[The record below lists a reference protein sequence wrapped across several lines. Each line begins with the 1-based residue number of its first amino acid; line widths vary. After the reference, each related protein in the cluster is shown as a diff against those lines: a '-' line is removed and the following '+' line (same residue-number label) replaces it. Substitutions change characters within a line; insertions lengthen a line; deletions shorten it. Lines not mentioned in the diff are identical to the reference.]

1 MKKNKLEKLDLEKL
15 LPHRDPM
22 LLISELR
29 DIVPMKSATGII
41 NVNKSS
47 FFFKGHFPGQPVMPG
62 VLIVEGFGQA
72 AAALAA
78 HCLDPKII
86 ENKLVYLMTVD
97 KAKFRSPVMPDCELH
112 LKVKVLQIKG
122 KVWKYK
128 GEAYVGNKKKA
139 EAEWMA
145 TIADR
150 T

>member
-1 MKKNKLEKLDLEKL
+1 MTKNKLEKLDLEKL

-41 NVNKSS
+41 NVNKNS
-47 FFFKGHFPGQPVMPG
+47 FFLKDIFPGQPVMPG